1 MRKSLKG
8 GRHGRAP
15 SMGGSSSPTPL
26 SAHLP
31 MASRRRR
38 DDDEPDHPHLDAMVF
53 RSSSLNPN
61 TRKEDLGNFTG
72 EKTRKKKTRSSCM
85 ARVCGGRK
93 WEENARIVNQTLLL
107 QREMRRVSDWYP
119 GSYFIAIIGPTGKVW
134 AVVNDSDRSNY
145 HLLYPIAS
153 VKNSSL
159 ELSNQMVQN
168 DCAAIHIKGSQHLL
182 TMLSFGPEKKYTLAL
197 YSRMSPRE
205 LKGFDVST
213 ADQCV
218 QFLLDQIYTALV
230 QLQFYKDEVD
240 ISKYETEGSYVGED
254 DSDPEDS

>member
-182 TMLSFGPEKKYTLAL
+182 TMLSFGPEKKYVRFCTPKCLFIYAL
-197 YSRMSPRE
+197 VY
-205 LKGFDVST
+205 KVSVT
-213 ADQCV
+213 ADFGPLQPNESQRAQRLRCV
-218 QFLLDQIYTALV
+218 NSRPMRSVSLGSNIYGPCTV
-230 QLQFYKDEVD
+230 TVLQ
-240 ISKYETEGSYVGED
+240 G
-254 DSDPEDS
+254 